1 MDLGFTGSK
10 AVVTGGSKGMGL
22 AIAETLAAEGA
33 SVAVMARNRAAL
45 DAAVN
50 ALLQAG
56 APDAVGIS
64 VDMADPASITA
75 GFAALS
81 ERWGQL
87 NSLVHTI
94 GPGDGYFEQ
103 MDDADWDAAFAL
115 GTMSGVRSIRAA
127 LPILRAAD
135 WARIVTLSAHSIQRQ
150 NPRIVAYTAAKAAL
164 SSVTKN
170 LSKSLAKDGILV
182 NCVCPG
188 TIVTASFTE
197 NLKDILAADGLDAT
211 DPHDVM
217 TWIDTNFHQPCDL
230 GRAGLP
236 EEVASITT
244 YLVSQRNGYVTG
256 ATVNVDG
263 GSDFI

>member
-1 MDLGFTGSK
+1 MDLGLAGST

-22 AIAETLAAEGA
+22 AIATTFAEEGA
-33 SVAVMARNRAAL
+33 KVAVMARGAEAL
-45 DAAVN
+45 DEAV
-50 ALLQAG
+50 ATLRDAG

-64 VDMADPASITA
+64 VDMSDASSIPA
-75 GFAALS
+75 GFGAVAQ
-81 ERWGQL
+81 RWGVL

-94 GPGDGYFEQ
+94 GPGDGYFEE
-103 MDDADWDAAFAL
+103 MDDTQWEETFAL

-127 LPILRAAD
+127 LPMLRAAE
-135 WARIVTLSAHSIQRQ
+135 WGRIVTLSAHSIQRQ
-150 NPRIVAYTAAKAAL
+150 NPRIVAYTASKAAL

-197 NLKDILAADGLDAT
+197 VLSDILAADGLDAT
-211 DPHDVM
+211 DPTDVM
-217 TWIDTNFHQPCDL
+217 TWIDNNFHQPCDL

-236 EEVASITT
+236 EEIASITV
-244 YLVSQRNGYVTG
+244 YLASRRNGYVTG

-263 GSDFI
+263 GSDFV

>member
-1 MDLGFTGSK
+1 MDLRLAGAT

-22 AIAETLAAEGA
+22 AIAEVLATEGA
-33 SVAVMARNRAAL
+33 RVAVMARGKAAL
-45 DAAVN
+45 DAAVEK
-50 ALLQAG
+50 LRSAG
-56 APDAVGIS
+56 APDAVGVI
-64 VDMADPASITA
+64 VDMADPESIANGFASIA
-75 GFAALS
+75 D
-81 ERWGQL
+81 RWGQL

-103 MDDADWDAAFAL
+103 MDDAEWDAAFTL
-115 GTMSGVRSIRAA
+115 GTMSGVRSIRSA
-127 LPILRAAD
+127 LPMLRAAD

-150 NPRIVAYTAAKAAL
+150 NPRIVAYTASKAAL

-197 NLKDILAADGLDAT
+197 NLKDVLAAEGLDASN
-211 DPHDVM
+211 PHDVM
-217 TWIDTNFHQPCDL
+217 SWIDNNFHQPCDL

-236 EEVASITT
+236 EEIASITA
-244 YLVSQRNGYVTG
+244 YLASRRNGYVTG

-263 GSDFI
+263 GSDFV

>member
-1 MDLGFTGSK
+1 MDLGFAGST

-33 SVAVMARNRAAL
+33 SVAVMARGRAAL
-45 DAAVN
+45 DAAV
-50 ALLQAG
+50 ASLLEAG

-64 VDMADPASITA
+64 VDMTDAKSISD
-75 GFAALS
+75 GFAAVA
-81 ERWGQL
+81 ERWGRL

-103 MDDADWDAAFAL
+103 MDDSQWDEAFAL

-127 LPILRAAD
+127 LPLLRSGD

-150 NPRIVAYTAAKAAL
+150 NPRIVAYTASKAAL
-164 SSVTKN
+164 ASVTKN
-170 LSKSLAKDGILV
+170 LSKSLAADGILV

-217 TWIDTNFHQPCDL
+217 TWIDNNFHQPCDL

-236 EEVASITT
+236 EEVASITA
-244 YLVSQRNGYVTG
+244 YLASRRNGYVTG

-263 GSDFI
+263 GSDFV

>member
-1 MDLGFTGSK
+1 MDLGLTGST

-22 AIAETLAAEGA
+22 AIATTFAEEGA
-33 SVAVMARNRAAL
+33 RVAVMARGADAL
-45 DAAVN
+45 DDAV
-50 ALLQAG
+50 AILRDAG

-64 VDMADPASITA
+64 VDMADASSISA
-75 GFAALS
+75 GFESVAQ
-81 ERWGQL
+81 RWGRL

-94 GPGDGYFEQ
+94 GPGDGYFED
-103 MDDADWDAAFAL
+103 MDDAQWEETFAL

-127 LPILRAAD
+127 LPMLQAAE
-135 WARIVTLSAHSIQRQ
+135 WGRIVTLSAHSIQRQ
-150 NPRIVAYTAAKAAL
+150 NPRIVAYTASKAAL

-197 NLKDILAADGLDAT
+197 VLKDILAADGLDAN
-211 DPHDVM
+211 DPTDVM
-217 TWIDTNFHQPCDL
+217 TWIDNNFHQPCDL

-236 EEVASITT
+236 EEIASITV
-244 YLVSQRNGYVTG
+244 YLASRRNGYVTG

-263 GSDFI
+263 GSDFV